1 MPDIAAFQAVLNE
14 EHLDGWLFF
23 DFRRS
28 NAIAHRILG
37 LPEHA
42 FFTRRWMYYVPREGE
57 PAAIVSAVESHAL
70 ASLPGRQR
78 IFRTWREYRDLLSD
92 TLSGA
97 RRVAM
102 EYVPQNANPYCS
114 LVDAG
119 TVEFVRALGP
129 EVTSS
134 ANFAQRFEATLTLE
148 QLDSHRRA
156 GAALLR
162 AGDAAF
168 AWTRE
173 RLLADDEVTEL
184 SVQQR
189 LADLMR
195 AEGLRV
201 DEDELPLVAVNGN
214 AANPH
219 YSPNAERSSPLRRGD
234 LLLIDF
240 SAPLEGPG
248 NVFADYTWM
257 AYLGERAPERIAR
270 LFAVIREARDT
281 GVAMLRDRFEHD
293 ARVEGCEVDDA
304 VREVVS
310 REGLGDAFI
319 HRTGHNIGAR
329 VHGNGAHLD
338 NYETHDTRPLLANT
352 CVSMEPGVYLAQE
365 GLGLRTEVDVL
376 LLPGAIEVT
385 GWEQTEVRPLL
396 A

>member
-1 MPDIAAFQAVLNE
+1 MPDIAAFQAVLKE
-14 EHLDGWLFF
+14 EQLDGWLFF

-37 LPEHA
+37 LPEKA

-57 PAAIVSAVESHAL
+57 PVAIVSAVEAHAL
-70 ASLPGRQR
+70 ASLPGHQR
-78 IFRTWREYRDLLSD
+78 VYRTWREYRDIVND
-92 TLSGA
+92 TLSGV

-129 EVTSS
+129 EVVSS
-134 ANFAQRFEATLTLE
+134 ANFAQRFEATLTPT

-156 GAALLR
+156 GEALRR
-162 AGDAAF
+162 AGDAVF
-168 AWTRE
+168 VWTRE
-173 RLLADDEVTEL
+173 RLLVEDDLSEL
-184 SVQQR
+184 SVQRR
-189 LADLMR
+189 LIDLMR
-195 AEGLRV
+195 TEGLRV
-201 DEDELPLVAVNGN
+201 EEDELPLVAVNGN

-219 YSPNAERSSPLRRGD
+219 YSPTVERNSPLRRGD

-257 AYLGERAPERIAR
+257 AFLGERIPERVAQ
-270 LFAVIREARDT
+270 LFAVIREARDI
-281 GVAMLRDRFEHD
+281 GVAMLRERFTQG

-304 VREVVS
+304 VRAVVV

-352 CVSMEPGVYLAQE
+352 CVSMEPGVYLPDE

-376 LLPGAIEVT
+376 LLPGKIEVT
-385 GWEQTEVRPLL
+385 GWEQTEVTPLL
-396 A
+396 Q

>member
-14 EHLDGWLFF
+14 EQIDGWLFF

-37 LPEHA
+37 LPEQA
-42 FFTRRWMYYVPREGE
+42 FFTRRWMYYVPREGD

-78 IFRTWREYRDLLSD
+78 VYRTWREYRDIVSD

-129 EVTSS
+129 EVVSS
-134 ANFAQRFEATLTLE
+134 ANFAQRFEATLKPE

-156 GAALLR
+156 GEALRR
-162 AGDAAF
+162 AGDAVF
-168 AWTRE
+168 AWTRD
-173 RLLADDEVTEL
+173 RMLAGDDLTEL
-184 SVQQR
+184 SVQRR
-189 LADLMR
+189 LTELMR

-201 DEDELPLVAVNGN
+201 ELDELPLVAVNDN

-219 YSPNAERSSPLRRGD
+219 YSPTEERDSPLRRGD

-248 NVFADYTWM
+248 SVFADYTWM
-257 AYLGERAPERIAR
+257 AYLGERVPERIAQ

-281 GVAMLRDRFEHD
+281 GVALLRERFGRG

-304 VREVVS
+304 VRAVVA
-310 REGLGDAFI
+310 REGLGDAFF

-338 NYETHDTRPLLANT
+338 NFETHDTRPLLTNT
-352 CVSMEPGVYLAQE
+352 CVSMEPGVYLPDE

-376 LLPGAIEVT
+376 LLPGSIEVT
-385 GWEQTEVRPLL
+385 GWEQVEVTPLL

>member
-1 MPDIAAFQAVLNE
+1 MPDITAFQAALNE
-14 EHLDGWLFF
+14 ERLDGWLFF

-37 LPEHA
+37 LPEQA
-42 FFTRRWMYYVPREGE
+42 FFSRRWMYYVPRVGD
-57 PAAIVSAVESHAL
+57 PVAIVSAVESHAL

-78 IFRTWREYRDLLSD
+78 IYRTWREYQSIVSE

-119 TVEFVRALGP
+119 TVELVRGLGP
-129 EVTSS
+129 EVVSS
-134 ANFAQRFEATLTLE
+134 ANFAQRFEATLTPA

-156 GAALLR
+156 GEALR
-162 AGDAAF
+162 QAGDAAL

-173 RLLADDEVTEL
+173 RLLAEDDLTEL
-184 SVQQR
+184 HVQRR
-189 LADLMR
+189 LTELMR
-195 AEGLRV
+195 TAGLRV
-201 DEDELPLVAVNGN
+201 EVDELPLVAVNGN

-219 YSPNAERSSPLRRGD
+219 YSPTAERNSPLRHGD
-234 LLLIDF
+234 LLLLDF

-257 AYLGERAPERIAR
+257 AYLGERTPERIAQV
-270 LFAVIREARDT
+270 FAVIREARDT
-281 GVAMLRDRFEHD
+281 GVALLRERFERG

-304 VREVVS
+304 ARAVVA
-310 REGLGDAFI
+310 RAGLGDSFI
-319 HRTGHNIGAR
+319 HRTGHNIGSR

-352 CVSMEPGVYLAQE
+352 CVSMEPGVYLPDE

-376 LLPGAIEVT
+376 LLPDGIEVT
-385 GWEQTEVRPLL
+385 GWEQAVVTPLL